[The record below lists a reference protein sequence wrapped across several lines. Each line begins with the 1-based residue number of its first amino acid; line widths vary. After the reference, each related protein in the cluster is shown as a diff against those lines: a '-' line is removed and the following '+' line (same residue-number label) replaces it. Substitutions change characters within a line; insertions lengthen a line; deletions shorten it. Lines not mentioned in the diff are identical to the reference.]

1 MLEVP
6 LIMSICLLTLIAVC
20 SETLRKFLD
29 IQVTS
34 WILRRQGVSPEKI
47 QEYALA
53 QARKQRPKML
63 IEVLKL
69 LIKSIQSIKK

>member
-6 LIMSICLLTLIAVC
+6 LITGVCILTLIAVC

-34 WILRRQGVSPEKI
+34 WTLRRQGVAPEKI

-53 QARKQRPKML
+53 QARKQRPNML
-63 IEVLKL
+63 IQVLKL
-69 LIKSIQSIKK
+69 LIKSVQSMKK